1 MVAWALYWDLTMVA
15 IFIHDFVHFIDIKS
29 GHGVVGVSSI
39 LSGSYEHGT
48 TIVTTEHMSSYED
61 GNSGLSPRGLV
72 NGSLNGSVHGS
83 EGSLSGLRPPYSASS
98 LIEERLDS
106 ISDNMSYMSLEVNTT
121 GTGSVRVS

>member
-1 MVAWALYWDLTMVA
+1 
-15 IFIHDFVHFIDIKS
+15 
-29 GHGVVGVSSI
+29 VSSI

-48 TIVTTEHMSSYED
+48 TIVTTEHMSSYGND
-61 GNSGLSPRGLV
+61 NSGLSPRGGLV

-83 EGSLSGLRPPYSASS
+83 EGSLTGLRPPYSS